1 MPRYCRRDKR
11 CGDAG
16 IPSAEG
22 SGTGELT
29 VLAGR
34 RGVNMNAARRTLA
47 LAAGLAFA
55 LALGACGGSSGPNC
69 NTNPTGA
76 GCPPP
81 PTTLPAC
88 TQSVVESGSGAVEA
102 STFVFHDFSV
112 PDSGRLDTTVD
123 WTNASSN
130 IGVFVVPASTCALD
144 EFNARSCN
152 FLVRSEPSSVKPRK
166 ISTPNFAA
174 GNYRWL
180 IANFSDNESISF
192 QFVLSKGS
200 CAALTGGQPTAF
212 SGGDQPS
219 PIRRAIHF

>member
-1 MPRYCRRDKR
+1 MPRYCRRGER

-29 VLAGR
+29 VLDGR
-34 RGVNMNAARRTLA
+34 RGVTMNAVRRTLA
-47 LAAGLAFA
+47 LAAALAFA
-55 LALGACGGSSGPNC
+55 LTLGACGNDKTNC
-69 NTNPTGA
+69 NTTPTA
-76 GCPPP
+76 PGCTPP

-88 TQSVVESGSGAVEA
+88 TQSVVESGTGKLEA
-102 STFVFHDFSV
+102 QTLRYNDFSV
-112 PDSGRLDTTVD
+112 PENGRLDITLD
-123 WTNASSN
+123 WTNASSP
-130 IGVFVVPASTCALD
+130 IGVYLTPANTCTLD

-152 FLVRSEPSSVKPRK
+152 FVVRSEPSTVKPRK
-166 ISTPNFAA
+166 ISTPNFTA

-180 IANFSDNESISF
+180 FGNFSANDESVSF

-200 CAALTGGQPTAF
+200 CAALTGGEPTAF
-212 SGGDQPS
+212 SGREHPS

>member
-1 MPRYCRRDKR
+1 
-11 CGDAG
+11 
-16 IPSAEG
+16 
-22 SGTGELT
+22 
-29 VLAGR
+29 
-34 RGVNMNAARRTLA
+34 MNPVRRTLV

-55 LALGACGGSSGPNC
+55 VMLGACHDDKTNC
-69 NTNPTGA
+69 NSTPTA
-76 GCPPP
+76 PGCTPP
-81 PTTLPAC
+81 PTTQPAC
-88 TQSVVESGSGAVEA
+88 TQSVVASGTGTVEA

-180 IANFSDNESISF
+180 IANFSDNDESVSF

-200 CAALTGGQPTAF
+200 CAALTGGEPTAF
-212 SGGDQPS
+212 SGGEHRS